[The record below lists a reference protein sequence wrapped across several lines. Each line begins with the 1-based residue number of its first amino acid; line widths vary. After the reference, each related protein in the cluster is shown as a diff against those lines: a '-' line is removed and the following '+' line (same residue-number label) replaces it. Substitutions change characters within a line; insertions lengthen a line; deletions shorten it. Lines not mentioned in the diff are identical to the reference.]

1 MNLLEVLVV
10 AVSLS
15 HVEGNP
21 ECDQA
26 QEESTACQA
35 NAVATYNAEEV
46 KPTGELGEKWLEI
59 EARRNCRFISSLNT
73 CIDDLVAVCPYMLR
87 AWTNIV
93 LDLLDTVQEN
103 QKWDTEKCPGAVALK
118 AKEGKGV
125 DCEAAEAKFSSCHK
139 AAKERFDMMRAGGAD
154 GKENFLE
161 RKVCNWITEDYEQC
175 LKQRVE
181 SNCGYDQEEANK
193 VIVQAIAKIQSTFP
207 EWDSEK
213 CPTTRH
219 VLNQMRQRT
228 VESGVENDKNTRNK
242 SNKIKQ
248 SYQLGYALMAGAL
261 LTLVS

>member
-1 MNLLEVLVV
+1 MNLLEVLLV
-10 AVSLS
+10 AVTLR

-35 NAVATYNAEEV
+35 NAVATYTAEEV

-59 EARRNCRFISSLNT
+59 EAKRNCRFISSLNT
-73 CIDDLVAVCPYMLR
+73 CIDELVAVCPYMLKT
-87 AWTNIV
+87 WTNIV

-103 QKWDTEKCPGAVALK
+103 RKWDTEKCPGAVALK

-125 DCEAAEAKFSSCHK
+125 DCEAAEAEFSTCHK
-139 AAKERFDMMRAGGAD
+139 AAKERFDSMRAGGAD
-154 GKENFLE
+154 GRDNFLE

-181 SNCGYDQEEANK
+181 SNCGYDQNTADQ
-193 VIVQAIAKIQSTFP
+193 VTGQAIDKIQSTFP
-207 EWDSEK
+207 IPEWVSEK
-213 CPTTRH
+213 CPTARNLTAK
-219 VLNQMRQRT
+219 LDWLKDT
-228 VESGVENDKNTRNK
+228 NK

-248 SYQLGYALMAGAL
+248 SSLLGCALMASAL
-261 LTLVS
+261 IALMS